1 MMQQSETNTFMLVD
15 MYVASIKLFN
25 QHLKNKKNTQQAN
38 KKTYMPFDPA
48 VLLLDHRELYKIVCS
63 RI

>member
-1 MMQQSETNTFMLVD
+1 MQQSKTNTFMLVD

-25 QHLKNKKNTQQAN
+25 QYLKNKKYTTSKQ
-38 KKTYMPFDPA
+38 KTYMPFDPA